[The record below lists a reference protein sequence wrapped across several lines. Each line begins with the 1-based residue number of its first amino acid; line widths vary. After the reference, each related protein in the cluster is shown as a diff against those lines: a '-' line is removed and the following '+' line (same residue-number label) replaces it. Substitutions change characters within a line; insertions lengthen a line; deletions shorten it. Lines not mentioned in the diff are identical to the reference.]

1 MISLC
6 FHWDSKCIGTSPK
19 GALFRLDVT
28 NKKTEV
34 ALEVELEVELDLAV
48 LKMLRFL
55 LGVAKREMIRK

>member
-1 MISLC
+1 MIILC

-34 ALEVELEVELDLAV
+34 ALEVELDLVV
-48 LKMLRFL
+48 LKMLRFV

>member
-1 MISLC
+1 MISLG

-34 ALEVELEVELDLAV
+34 ALEVELDLAV

>member
-34 ALEVELEVELDLAV
+34 ALEVELDLAV

>member
-34 ALEVELEVELDLAV
+34 ALEVELDLAV
-48 LKMLRFL
+48 LKMLRFV